1 MKPKALTIGT
11 ISRVPRVTAN
21 AFEASRRR
29 QMATPVSSS
38 PCRAAL
44 TNRVGPS
51 RLPWM
56 TETGSAIGVRLAKAL
71 IGRLMRRR
79 SPGATS
85 SSPIVKAPRA
95 KSALSLGFR
104 LSRHR
109 TCFDKLDDLAGDVDP
124 RRPLDTLEAWR
135 GVHLHH
141 HRPVVRPQHVDAA
154 HIEPHRPGRADRR
167 RPLLRRDLDRLRRTA
182 PMKIGAEIALAPT
195 DRKSTR
201 LNSSH

>member
-56 TETGSAIGVRLAKAL
+56 TETGSAIGVRLAKRSEEHTSEL
-71 IGRLMRRR
+71 QSLMR
-79 SPGATS
+79 S
-85 SSPIVKAPRA
+85 SYAVFCLK
-95 KSALSLGFR
+95 K
-104 LSRHR
+104 
-109 TCFDKLDDLAGDVDP
+109 K
-124 RRPLDTLEAWR
+124 
-135 GVHLHH
+135 
-141 HRPVVRPQHVDAA
+141 
-154 HIEPHRPGRADRR
+154 
-167 RPLLRRDLDRLRRTA
+167 
-182 PMKIGAEIALAPT
+182 KIKN
-195 DRKSTR
+195 KSTQQ
-201 LNSSH
+201 SHKHGITERECHNKD